1 MACMEVVLG
10 ESVYFR
16 DITTLELRIFRRRSP
31 ATVAPPLCVVRCGE
45 TWKNAQPKGK
55 LVFID
60 VRRVSKFVGD
70 FLFVNQPINKK
81 QTFFCWGETRQFVY
95 TWEIACCCQNFETLP
110 AI

>member
-1 MACMEVVLG
+1 MEIYCVVYIIYSIHGMIMACMEVVLG

-70 FLFVNQPINKK
+70 FLFVN
-81 QTFFCWGETRQFVY
+81 
-95 TWEIACCCQNFETLP
+95 
-110 AI
+110 

>member
-31 ATVAPPLCVVRCGE
+31 ATVAPPLCVVRCGK

-70 FLFVNQPINKK
+70 FLFVNQHITKNNH
-81 QTFFCWGETRQFVY
+81 FFAGERQDNSY
-95 TWEIACCCQNFETLP
+95 TLGR
-110 AI
+110 